1 MKLKR
6 ICLTTGLAF
15 VLLAGCGTNNS
26 QNASSSQAS
35 ESASSQMASTQT
47 SKSQTTD
54 VHSADYQPPA
64 PTQDVTHFV
73 NHDKITDNDFF
84 VDAQWLKGKLDQ
96 NKDQQNLKVVEA
108 TYGDEAYNKGHIPGA
123 IHIDTMDVESED
135 SDWNLFEP
143 DKLAKTFLDRGITH
157 DTELVVYAD
166 DVNAASRV
174 AFAAYYLGVDKVKIL
189 DGGRKAWESLGQELT
204 KDAPTVTVAKDFGVK
219 YPARPDI
226 YIKTSDD
233 LLKAQESNPDLVVAS
248 VRSWPEFMG
257 KTSGYD
263 YIDKAG
269 EIFGA
274 VWAAASETAYDLNYF
289 TNEDGTLKDP
299 TPIFNMWKDW
309 GITKDKDVTFYCG
322 TGWRNT
328 AVFFITRQAGWDKTS
343 VQDGGWY
350 EWNLKHK
357 KDPVRYQVQIGN
369 PLSDD
374 YKIERS

>member
-1 MKLKR
+1 MKVKR
-6 ICLTTGLAF
+6 VFLAAGLCAM
-15 VLLAGCGTNNS
+15 LLAGCGTANNS
-26 QNASSSQAS
+26 SEQASSSSQAS
-35 ESASSQMASTQT
+35 ASSESSAQVTDIHST
-47 SKSQTTD
+47 
-54 VHSADYQPPA
+54 DYKPAA
-64 PTQDVTHFV
+64 PTKDETHLV
-73 NHDKITDNDFF
+73 NHDKIGENDYF
-84 VDAQWLKGKLDQ
+84 VDAQWLKDKMEQ
-96 NKDQQNLKVVEA
+96 EKDNAQFKVIEA

-143 DKLAKTFLDRGITH
+143 DQLAKTFLDRGITH

-166 DVNAASRV
+166 DINAASRV
-174 AFAAYYLGVDKVKIL
+174 AFAAYYMGVDKVRIL
-189 DGGRKAWESLGQELT
+189 DGGRKAWETLGQSLT
-204 KDAPTVTVAKDFGVK
+204 KDVPTIQAATDFGVA
-219 YPARPDI
+219 YPARPEI

-233 LLKAQESNPDLVVAS
+233 LLKAQEQNPDLVVAS

-257 KTSGYD
+257 ETSGYD

-289 TNEDGTLKDP
+289 TNEDGTLKAPQPVFD
-299 TPIFNMWKDW
+299 MWKDW

-350 EWNLKHK
+350 EWNMKHK
-357 KDPVRYQVQIGN
+357 EDPAKYQVQIGN
-369 PLSDD
+369 PKSDNV
-374 YKIERS
+374 KIERS